1 MAINVALEDENGK
14 RIFFVEEPIGTPIAG
29 IIRKAIESGTR
40 FPWASTIDPYGD
52 TTFNR
57 RQAELLR
64 KEWAI
69 LIQNVADEKTK
80 ALLQQVDNLLQ
91 QCVSGVHLYV
101 KFYGD

>member
-1 MAINVALEDENGK
+1 MGMIVRALPDPDE
-14 RIFFVEEPIGTPIAG
+14 A
-29 IIRKAIESGTR
+29 R
-40 FPWASTIDPYGD
+40 FPWASTIDWYGD

-69 LIQNVADEKTK
+69 LIQNAVNEETRT
-80 ALLQQVDNLLQ
+80 LLQQVDELLQ
-91 QCVSGVHLYV
+91 HCVSGVHLYV

>member
-1 MAINVALEDENGK
+1 MAVLRVVLEDENGK
-14 RIFFVEEPIGTPIAG
+14 ELASFQEGGVARALPKQFDP
-29 IIRKAIESGTR
+29 R

-52 TTFNR
+52 TTLNR

-69 LIQNVADEKTK
+69 LIREAEDAIGRHALMRVDE
-80 ALLQQVDNLLQ
+80 LLLR
-91 QCVSGVHLYV
+91 CVSDVHLYV

>member
-1 MAINVALEDENGK
+1 VGLDVRLEDEAGK
-14 RIFFVEEPIGTPIAG
+14 EIAFIGDPKGLIVRALPDPNE
-29 IIRKAIESGTR
+29 AR
-40 FPWASTIDPYGD
+40 FPWASMIDWYGD

-69 LIQNVADEKTK
+69 LIQNAVNEEARM
-80 ALLQQVDNLLQ
+80 LLQQVDELLQ
-91 QCVSGVHLYV
+91 RCVSDVHLYV